1 MKITLLLVGK
11 TVFPFVRDGMQM
23 YEKRILRHVSYSRM
37 EIPDIKGT
45 KSLSPSQIKEK
56 EGDEILRRVTE
67 KDDVILLDERGD
79 ELSSLDW
86 SKELEKKI
94 SSGGRNIVFVV
105 GGAYGFSPRVYQR
118 TGQKLSLSRM
128 TLSHQIVRLFFAEQ
142 LYRALSII
150 YGEPYHNE

>member
-118 TGQKLSLSRM
+118 AGQKLSLSRM

-142 LYRALSII
+142 FYRALSII